1 MGNNVFNSVS
11 LFVIFLKLSFFEF
24 SHFFH
29 CRIGPHPADCDSP
42 ETCVRGW
49 NYLKYRWAFVYSLV
63 WVSLAYMLVAMIL
76 VYTAVR
82 KKELTSGFKNYF
94 KEDVNINNQTGDQN
108 LITRHHLTAEGGT
121 SSNMN
126 PSANIVYAANMNQ
139 LKDEVMKRKKSKRIM
154 VQAFLYVG
162 AVFATWS
169 FATINRIIH
178 TINGEM
184 YPWLLVLGALFTP
197 LQGVFNCLI
206 YFRYKIAKWL
216 KNKKQ
221 KGHTDEDGENMIKS
235 NYETRLAYKDW
246 LASRDKTGLA
256 GANYSDSDAADANNN
271 MGFTSAQYQQRVSF
285 YAIDRQGEETQQEKE
300 GHMIGETDVRP
311 FNVSS
316 SSFPEEGL
324 EEQQETNTDIP
335 DWIRQFSTIESINLE
350 DDDGENDY
358 Y

>member
-1 MGNNVFNSVS
+1 MIIA
-11 LFVIFLKLSFFEF
+11 LIFV
-24 SHFFH
+24 H
-29 CRIGPHPADCDSP
+29 A
-42 ETCVRGW
+42 
-49 NYLKYRWAFVYSLV
+49 
-63 WVSLAYMLVAMIL
+63 
-76 VYTAVR
+76 AVR

-94 KEDVNINNQTGDQN
+94 KEDVNNANTQTGQIIN
-108 LITRHHLTAEGGT
+108 SLSH
-121 SSNMN
+121 SNMEVDQQEGVAAD
-126 PSANIVYAANMNQ
+126 PSENIISPEASRQ
-139 LKDEVMKRKKSKRIM
+139 IKDKIMKRNTKKSKRIM

-316 SSFPEEGL
+316 CSFPEEGP
-324 EEQQETNTDIP
+324 EEQQETNADIP